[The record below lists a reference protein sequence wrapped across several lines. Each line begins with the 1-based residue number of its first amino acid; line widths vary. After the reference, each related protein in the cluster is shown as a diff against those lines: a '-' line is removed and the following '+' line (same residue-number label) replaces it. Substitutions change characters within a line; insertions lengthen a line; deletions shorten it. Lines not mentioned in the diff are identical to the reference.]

1 MNIRFTVKLS
11 CYSIQI
17 GNRTSTITVGGVTR
31 KYYTIETEKEF
42 SNKRAE
48 LEIGNFEM
56 EVPLAGGTGTLDVVM
71 EQNLNIKFS
80 GTDYGTVT
88 LEGVIIAG

>member
-1 MNIRFTVKLS
+1 MKIRFTVKLS
-11 CYSIQI
+11 CYSIYI
-17 GNRTSTITVGGVTR
+17 GSRRSTITVGGVTR
-31 KYYTIETEKEF
+31 KYDTHDAEKEF

-48 LEIGNFEM
+48 LEIGTFEM

-80 GTDYGTVT
+80 GTDYVTVT
-88 LEGVIIAG
+88 LEGVIIAD

>member
-1 MNIRFTVKLS
+1 MKIRFTVKLS